1 MMKGTFPVKGLI
13 RVVVVLI
20 ALAFLNHFLPL
31 WMDPYYFRI
40 LGLLTGLNIIL
51 AVSLN
56 IINGFT
62 GQFSLGHAGFMAVG
76 AYTSSAFTAYLIN
89 RPADEMSLGAQTG
102 IMLFVLLLGGIA
114 GGLAGLLV
122 GIPSLR
128 LRGDYL
134 AIVTLGFGE
143 IIRVLIQNIPQVGG
157 ASGFPGSVPV
167 QIPALTRFFW
177 IWGVALGTIT
187 LSRNLLQ
194 SSHGRALLAV
204 REDERAAEALGI
216 NTTYYKVLAF
226 VLSSSLAGMGG
237 ALFAHLDAYIH
248 PDSFTFLQSIEMI
261 VMVIVGGMG
270 STTGAVLGA
279 VIVTW
284 LPEILRNLDEY
295 LKAVGIFLPFSLKEY
310 RMVLYAVLLILL
322 MLTRPRGLVGGWE
335 LSYRT
340 LNHFKTAFGKRLRLS
355 SRFSHKG

>member
-1 MMKGTFPVKGLI
+1 MKSAFPGKGLL
-13 RVVVVLI
+13 RVGGVLLV
-20 ALAFLNHFLPL
+20 LAFLDHFLPY
-31 WMDPYYFRI
+31 WIDPYYFRI

-76 AYTSSAFTAYLIN
+76 AYTSSAFTAYVIN
-89 RPADEMSLGAQTG
+89 RPAEGMSFWAQTG
-102 IMLFVLLLGGIA
+102 AMLFILLLGGLA

-177 IWGVALGTIT
+177 IWGMALATVT

-226 VLSSSLAGMGG
+226 VLSSSLAGIGG

-261 VMVIVGGMG
+261 VMVIIGGMG

-295 LKAVGIFLPFSLKEY
+295 LKVVGISLPFSLKEY
-310 RMVLYAVLLILL
+310 RMVLYAVLLILM
-322 MLTRPRGLVGGWE
+322 MLTRPHGLVGGRE
-335 LSYRT
+335 LSYHT
-340 LNHFKTAFGKRLRLS
+340 LDHFKIALRKGLRFP
-355 SRFSHKG
+355 SRFSRKD